1 MKLDLVLENVKNT
14 YNLGLLEES
23 DSLSEKEVLKGKI
36 LINESISMIRKMLIE
51 EGTMAQV
58 QETIHEAYAYAIMDE
73 MAYIQESETAE
84 ILAELAAGATVA
96 ALAAKYGPRA
106 VSSAKASV
114 KNSTSSTM
122 GKAKGAVVAGSK
134 AVKRQVKADAG
145 TVMGKV
151 KGAVKA

>member
-106 VSSAKASV
+106 VSSAKASA
-114 KNSTSSTM
+114 SI
-122 GKAKGAVVAGSK
+122 ALDAVQLRFATVSRTQIPSFSVSVPVTRILYPAS
-134 AVKRQVKADAG
+134 AVTRV
-145 TVMGKV
+145 
-151 KGAVKA
+151 